1 MNSFDVARQIDHP
14 FQLVEH
20 FILSIQTISDDLR
33 SNSLFIEIV
42 NILIDIMRKKRVNYP
57 TC

>member
-20 FILSIQTISDDLR
+20 FISSIQKISADLR
-33 SNSLFIEIV
+33 SHLLFIAMV
-42 NILIDIMRKKRVNYP
+42 NILIDVMRKKRVNHP
-57 TC
+57 KF